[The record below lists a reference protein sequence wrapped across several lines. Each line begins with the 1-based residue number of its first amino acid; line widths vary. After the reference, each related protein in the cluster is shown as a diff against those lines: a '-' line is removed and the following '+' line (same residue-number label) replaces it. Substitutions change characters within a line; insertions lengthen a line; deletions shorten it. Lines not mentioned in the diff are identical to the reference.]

1 MSESL
6 VRVVFYFQE
15 YSNNIRLYKKAL
27 SEYKLTKNRAIERAR
42 KGGGPTLLECK
53 TYRYYDHVGVRGMG
67 LNYRTDEEV
76 EEWKNKDAIE
86 AFEKRL
92 VQLGVMTKKK
102 IENVHNAINKDIEEA
117 IAFANDS
124 PYPLPEEL
132 LENVYN
138 EEA

>member
-1 MSESL
+1 MLKNVMLGCLSL
-6 VRVVFYFQE
+6 VLCGCTF
-15 YSNNIRLYKKAL
+15 
-27 SEYKLTKNRAIERAR
+27 
-42 KGGGPTLLECK
+42 K

-102 IENVHNAINKDIEEA
+102 IENVHNAINKDI
-117 IAFANDS
+117 
-124 PYPLPEEL
+124 
-132 LENVYN
+132 
-138 EEA
+138 